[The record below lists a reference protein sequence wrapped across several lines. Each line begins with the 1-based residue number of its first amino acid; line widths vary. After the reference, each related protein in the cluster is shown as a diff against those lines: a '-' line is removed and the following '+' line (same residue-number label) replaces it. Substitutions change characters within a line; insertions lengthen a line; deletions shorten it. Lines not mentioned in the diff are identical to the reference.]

1 MADVE
6 NILKEH
12 YGNYD
17 LECQTIKRHISEKDL
32 KFHTINK
39 FSFGA
44 EERKIVLM
52 CRDIYL
58 NICIKHMAKRIRIYG
73 LLIKRAVLSM
83 HCPKTL
89 YLLKTIQRNTG
100 EPLHVQSI

>member
-32 KFHTINK
+32 KFHTRSMYAKYLKEPVEKKQI
-39 FSFGA
+39 FFW
-44 EERKIVLM
+44 
-52 CRDIYL
+52 CRGKKNCVDVPRYL
-58 NICIKHMAKRIRIYG
+58 FEYLHQTYG
-73 LLIKRAVLSM
+73 QAYTYI
-83 HCPKTL
+83 
-89 YLLKTIQRNTG
+89 
-100 EPLHVQSI
+100 

>member
-32 KFHTINK
+32 KFHK
-39 FSFGA
+39 
-44 EERKIVLM
+44 
-52 CRDIYL
+52 
-58 NICIKHMAKRIRIYG
+58 
-73 LLIKRAVLSM
+73 
-83 HCPKTL
+83 
-89 YLLKTIQRNTG
+89 
-100 EPLHVQSI
+100 